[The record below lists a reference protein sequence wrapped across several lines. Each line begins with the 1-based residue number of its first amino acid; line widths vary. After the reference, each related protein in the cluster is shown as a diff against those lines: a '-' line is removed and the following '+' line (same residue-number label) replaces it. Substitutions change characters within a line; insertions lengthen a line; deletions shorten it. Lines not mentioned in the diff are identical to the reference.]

1 MLLSCIIP
9 CYDEAENIR
18 PFFQAAEQALAPWD
32 RQYELIFVDDGSRD
46 ETLQELEKLYRR
58 APDRVRVVSFSRNF
72 GKEAAI
78 YAGLHHCAGDYVAL
92 IDADLQQRPDYIAQ
106 MLTFLEEHPEYDEV
120 VAYQE
125 RRNESRLLVLCKG
138 LFYKIIRRLTGLPF
152 AADASDFRVFRRNVL
167 EAILSL
173 PERGRFSK
181 GIFAW
186 IGFPTYRM
194 PYQVEERANGASK
207 WSLGKLFGLRHGGD
221 HRLLHQTAAAPP
233 DCRGDSGGGRGA
245 AGGGAEDSV
254 RGWRTLRHRCGL
266 AGDAAGVSGR
276 GAAPG
281 AGRRRLLPGEAV
293 QRGQGAACVHR
304 AGSAPGRR

>member
-125 RRNESRLLVLCKG
+125 RRNESRLRVLCKG
-138 LFYKIIRRLTGLPF
+138 LF
-152 AADASDFRVFRRNVL
+152 
-167 EAILSL
+167 
-173 PERGRFSK
+173 
-181 GIFAW
+181 
-186 IGFPTYRM
+186 
-194 PYQVEERANGASK
+194 
-207 WSLGKLFGLRHGGD
+207 
-221 HRLLHQTAAAPP
+221 
-233 DCRGDSGGGRGA
+233 
-245 AGGGAEDSV
+245 
-254 RGWRTLRHRCGL
+254 
-266 AGDAAGVSGR
+266 
-276 GAAPG
+276 
-281 AGRRRLLPGEAV
+281 
-293 QRGQGAACVHR
+293 
-304 AGSAPGRR
+304 